1 MNCKDCIHA
10 KVCLNFAK
18 TIGGT
23 ASVSDIE
30 NGTYFCSFYKNKSK
44 FIELPCKVGD
54 VVFCDLE
61 DYRDSKITERNN
73 SYLDECV
80 VTEIV
85 MDKFYNQILITVINY
100 ELMEYTKFWADE
112 FGKLVFTK
120 DDYYNLNPTRKQVR
134 KLKYIRRKSNEQ

>member
-1 MNCKDCIHA
+1 VVEKMNCKDCIHYNDNIDFCMA
-10 KVCLNFAK
+10 LRKETTVEAEHCK
-18 TIGGT
+18 
-23 ASVSDIE
+23 
-30 NGTYFCSFYKNKSK
+30 YFKDRSR
-44 FIELPCKVGD
+44 FIELPCKIGD

-100 ELMEYTKFWADE
+100 KLMEYAKFWADE

>member
-1 MNCKDCIHA
+1 MNCKDCIHY
-10 KVCLNFAK
+10 NDN
-18 TIGGT
+18 I
-23 ASVSDIE
+23 D
-30 NGTYFCSFYKNKSK
+30 FCSALRKETTVKAEHCKYFKDHSR
-44 FIELPCKVGD
+44 FIELPCKIGD

-134 KLKYIRRKSNEQ
+134 KLKYIRRKSNE